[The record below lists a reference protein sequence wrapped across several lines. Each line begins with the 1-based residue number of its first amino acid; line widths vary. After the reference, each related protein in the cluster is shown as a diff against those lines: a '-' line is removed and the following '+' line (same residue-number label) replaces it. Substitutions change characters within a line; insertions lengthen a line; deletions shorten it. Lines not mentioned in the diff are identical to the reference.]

1 MNTLNYY
8 HGMKSKILLAIVL
21 CICGKS
27 IGQDTLR
34 IFGKT
39 NFNIEYFYDLNK
51 NNKIVFTNTTGV
63 YEIRIPIKSKFRKIT
78 IYESGNN
85 YCTQELNIKSLVDY
99 TRTLKT
105 TEIRNDLTHLNNC
118 IATDTAT
125 VAKEYENFI
134 GFWKGTEFEMGVQPD
149 VAFYL
154 LGKDYLKSGHLKLI
168 NSSTILLEV
177 EYVQPI
183 QLGTYEDKSE
193 KICFKLEN
201 DNLISEDKKITLKRS
216 N

>member
-1 MNTLNYY
+1 
-8 HGMKSKILLAIVL
+8 MKSKILLAIVL
-21 CICGKS
+21 CIFGKL

-39 NFNIEYFYDLNK
+39 NFNIEYFYDLK
-51 NNKIVFTNTTGV
+51 TNNKIVFTNTTGV

-85 YCTQELNIKSLVDY
+85 DCTQELNIKSLVDY

-125 VAKEYENFI
+125 VAKEYNNFI
-134 GFWKGTEFEMGVQPD
+134 GLWKGTEFEMGVQPD